1 MRIDQMIDVIENE
14 LDNVE
19 KYVNQLYLLVFSDD
33 VYTVFKL
40 ARKIIDTP
48 PANKKLLAIAN
59 RMLII
64 AKQLSSDEYR
74 ANLDDEI
81 NGHLNGL
88 VSAVKLLERNSFLLT
103 HTLYMYKNHTAEE
116 LEAEDL
122 FAVGVMVDE
131 IEKAYYEIS
140 NRIYLL
146 RQTDLALILNAM
158 KFIMFG
164 GK

>member
-1 MRIDQMIDVIENE
+1 MA
-14 LDNVE
+14 
-19 KYVNQLYLLVFSDD
+19 F
-33 VYTVFKL
+33 
-40 ARKIIDTP
+40 
-48 PANKKLLAIAN
+48 AN

-64 AKQLSSDEYR
+64 VKQLSSDEYR